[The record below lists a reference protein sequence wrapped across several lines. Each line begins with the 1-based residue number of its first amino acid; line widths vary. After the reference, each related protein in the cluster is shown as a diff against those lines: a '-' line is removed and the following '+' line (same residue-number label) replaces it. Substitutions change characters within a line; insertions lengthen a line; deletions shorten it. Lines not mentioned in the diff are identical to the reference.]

1 MNEQFY
7 FPAARINAKVA
18 ELVDEGNH
26 LNIGGY
32 RYEKLFRKPKG
43 RSIERRLVNENKNT
57 RIIIYK

>member
-26 LNIGGY
+26 LNIEGY

-43 RSIERRLVNENKNT
+43 RSIDRKLINKNEDL